1 MLCIAIE
8 YFNTRVIYE
17 SDCEKFKLRFARKTV
32 IGCNGSKALVSM
44 DSYNSLKA
52 YIHKDLV
59 VSIGT
64 FTLAINAQS
73 EYHWTI

>member
-32 IGCNGSKALVSM
+32 IGCDGSKALVKM
-44 DSYNSLKA
+44 DPYNSLE
-52 YIHKDLV
+52 YNTYKDIV
-59 VSIGT
+59 VPIGA
-64 FTLAINAQS
+64 FTLVINAQR
-73 EYHWTI
+73 E